1 VASLEEQS
9 SMRATLPEQTNSSR
23 HRGDELGDDG
33 RDEADED
40 VTDDRGPPAALTPA
54 SALQT
59 LLDLCAR
66 YMPPSDLALV
76 SRAYTLADEAHAGV
90 CRKSGEPYILHPLS
104 VATTLAELALDAQG
118 IAAALLHDTVEDT
131 AVTPEEVEREFGPVV
146 LRIVDGVTKFTEAE
160 ESPQASG
167 PHSGAVPLSA
177 EERMHRK
184 KLERSATMRK
194 LLLAM
199 RDDPRVVL
207 LKIADRLHNLRTLD
221 SMNAVQ
227 RERTARETLEL
238 YGPLAGRIGLYAV
251 KNELEDLAF
260 LHLEPA
266 TFERTSRRLEDE
278 LMKRRGWAERLCRR
292 LELELTRHGLAATVN
307 WRVKHPYRAYREAN
321 EHGTDVALLT
331 DLLAFRVLL
340 TTPDDCYRA
349 LAVIHTLWRPHRYRD
364 YIATPKTNGYQSFHT
379 IVFALEGRL
388 AQMHIRTHEM
398 HRAAQHGIAAFWL
411 ERAARGEHID
421 GGSPERMREL
431 VGWVAQITRL
441 DEDLG
446 ADPVALVAAVQG
458 DLFQEQIFVHTPKG
472 DVLDLAEGS
481 TVLDMAYKIHTDIGD
496 HTVGA
501 YVQSS
506 DGYGTLRGRKVPLD
520 HELQSGDIVQVLTAK
535 DAHPEVAWL
544 DIARTRYAREKIAR
558 AVRLL
563 QRAAAARGA
572 DAGQPTTAASDDLT
586 PRPLLHPSGKLARVE
601 LARCCCPCPGDPLG
615 GLAGRGR
622 LVTVHRV
629 CCRALRA
636 ALARRQAAAPLS
648 VTWPQIRVQWYTA
661 ALLISSQDHRGLMH
675 ELSVCAMQLG
685 LNVAGSKASANQA
698 RYKAAVA
705 LTLDI
710 PTNVRLDYVVGRL
723 RRVPGIVSVWR
734 DMRRGCDEN
743 P

>member
-1 VASLEEQS
+1 
-9 SMRATLPEQTNSSR
+9 MRAMLPEQTNSSR
-23 HRGDELGDDG
+23 HRDNELGDDG
-33 RDEADED
+33 RGAADEN
-40 VTDDRGPPAALTPA
+40 VTDDRGPPAILTPA
-54 SALQT
+54 VALRT

-66 YMPPSDLALV
+66 YMPPTDRALV
-76 SRAYTLADEAHAGV
+76 SRAYTLAAKAHAGV
-90 CRKSGEPYILHPLS
+90 CRKSGEPFILHPLA

-146 LRIVDGVTKFTEAE
+146 LRIVDGVTKFTETE
-160 ESPQASG
+160 EAPQASSLAAEDA
-167 PHSGAVPLSA
+167 PVSI
-177 EERMHRK
+177 EERTRRK

-260 LHLEPA
+260 SHLEPP
-266 TFERTSRRLEDE
+266 TFERIRRRLEDE
-278 LMKRRGWAERLCRR
+278 LMKRHSWAERLCRR
-292 LELELTRHGLAATVN
+292 LELELARHGLAATVN

-321 EHGTDVALLT
+321 EHGTDVALLS

-349 LAVIHTLWRPHRYRD
+349 LAVIHALWRPHRYRD

-388 AQMHIRTHEM
+388 AQIHIRTHEM

-411 ERAARGEHID
+411 ERAARSEHID
-421 GGSPERMREL
+421 GSSPERMREL
-431 VGWVAQITRL
+431 VGWVAQITGL
-441 DEDLG
+441 DEELG

-481 TVLDMAYKIHTDIGD
+481 TVLDLAYKIHTDIGD
-496 HTVGA
+496 HTIGA

-506 DGYGTLRGRKVPLD
+506 DGYGTLRGREVPLY

-535 DAHPEVAWL
+535 DARPEVAWL

-558 AVRLL
+558 ALRLL
-563 QRAAAARGA
+563 QRAAAARSA
-572 DAGQPTTAASDDLT
+572 ELLAIAAPDDLT
-586 PRPLLHPSGKLARVE
+586 PRPLVHPSGGLARVV
-601 LARCCCPCPGDPLG
+601 LARCCCPCPGDPIS

-622 LVTVHRV
+622 LVTVHRR
-629 CCRALRA
+629 CCRVLRA

-648 VTWPQIRVQWYTA
+648 VTWPQIGVKWYTA
-661 ALLISSQDHRGLMH
+661 ALLISGQDHRGLMH
-675 ELSVCAMQLG
+675 ELSVVAMQLG

-710 PTNVRLDYVVGRL
+710 PTNVRLEYVVGRL

-734 DMRRGCDEN
+734 DTHRGCDEN

>member
-1 VASLEEQS
+1 
-9 SMRATLPEQTNSSR
+9 
-23 HRGDELGDDG
+23 
-33 RDEADED
+33 
-40 VTDDRGPPAALTPA
+40 TPA
-54 SALQT
+54 RALRT

-66 YMPPSDLALV
+66 YMPPADLAQV
-76 SRAYTLADEAHAGV
+76 SRAYTLAADAHAGV
-90 CRKSGEPYILHPLS
+90 CRKSGEPYILHPLA

-131 AVTPEEVEREFGPVV
+131 ALTPEEVEREFGPVV
-146 LRIVDGVTKFTEAE
+146 LRIVDGVTKFTETE
-160 ESPQASG
+160 ETPQASG
-167 PHSGAVPLSA
+167 PAAGAALISL
-177 EERMHRK
+177 EERTRRK

-207 LKIADRLHNLRTLD
+207 LKIADRLHNLRTLA

-227 RERTARETLEL
+227 RERSARETLEL

-260 LHLEPA
+260 SHIEPP
-266 TFERTSRRLEDE
+266 TFERISRRLDDE
-278 LMKRRGWAERLCRR
+278 LMKRRGWAERLRRR
-292 LELELTRHGLAATVN
+292 LELELARHGLVATVN

-321 EHGTDVALLT
+321 EHGTDVALLN

-340 TTPDDCYRA
+340 ATPDDCYRA
-349 LAVIHTLWRPHRYRD
+349 LAVIHALWRPHRYRD

-379 IVFALEGRL
+379 VVFALEGRL
-388 AQMHIRTHEM
+388 AQIHIRTHEM

-421 GGSPERMREL
+421 GSSPKRMREL
-431 VGWVAQITRL
+431 VGWVAQITKL
-441 DEDLG
+441 DEELG

-481 TVLDMAYKIHTDIGD
+481 TVLDLAYKIHTDIGD

-501 YVQSS
+501 FVQSS
-506 DGYGTLRGRKVPLD
+506 DGYGTLRGRDVPLD

-558 AVRLL
+558 ALRLL
-563 QRAAAARGA
+563 QRTAVARGA
-572 DAGQPTTAASDDLT
+572 EQPATAVPDDLR
-586 PRPLLHPSGKLARVE
+586 PRLLLHPSGGPARVV

-622 LVTVHRV
+622 LVTVHRR
-629 CCRALRA
+629 CCRVLRA
-636 ALARRQAAAPLS
+636 ALARRQAPPLS
-648 VTWPQIRVQWYTA
+648 VTWPQIGVKWYTA
-661 ALLISSQDHRGLMH
+661 ALLISGQDHRGLMH

-685 LNVAGSKASANQA
+685 LNVASSKASANQA

-710 PTNVRLDYVVGRL
+710 PTNVRLEYVVGRL

-734 DMRRGCDEN
+734 DTRKGCDEN